1 LSIDNEPQ
9 WQINNINGSIDSDL
23 GDTGGSD
30 EIKLEINFPSL
41 DSENQQGTED
51 RSSPNAG
58 DRGDDK
64 SGPQKLSD
72 ENTQELS
79 QEDIE
84 LLRKL
89 TIKE

>member
-1 LSIDNEPQ
+1 M
-9 WQINNINGSIDSDL
+9 

-51 RSSPNAG
+51 RSSPNAE